1 MEVEALK
8 SEGAK
13 PVGDKPAAAQTD
25 SEHMF
30 YQLHYRPEE
39 AKFSSTARVGIN
51 KWSLYTVDCQ

>member
-51 KWSLYTVDCQ
+51 K